1 MQCPKCKSDKT
12 IITETTKS
20 ELFNYRRR
28 LCNIC
33 FTIFKTKE
41 EVYVGAI
48 PKKKRLT
55 KPVEKEFQKNFGTDL
70 LKRFWK

>member
-1 MQCPKCKSDKT
+1 MKCPKCQSDKV

-20 ELFNYRRR
+20 GDVNYRRR

-33 FTIFKTKE
+33 FNVFKTKE
-41 EVYVGAI
+41 EVYTGAI

>member
-33 FTIFKTKE
+33 FAIFKTKE

-55 KPVEKEFQKNFGTDL
+55 KPEPKEFQKNFGTDL